1 MMMKMSMLFDK
12 NRFYLLNESIYKCLE
27 KEIFVL
33 YHFMIESNFISDRFL
48 NSRQIFRLKK
58 DHCQYFQV

>member
-33 YHFMIESNFISDRFL
+33 YHFMIEGNFISDRLF
-48 NSRQIFRLKK
+48 K
-58 DHCQYFQV
+58 